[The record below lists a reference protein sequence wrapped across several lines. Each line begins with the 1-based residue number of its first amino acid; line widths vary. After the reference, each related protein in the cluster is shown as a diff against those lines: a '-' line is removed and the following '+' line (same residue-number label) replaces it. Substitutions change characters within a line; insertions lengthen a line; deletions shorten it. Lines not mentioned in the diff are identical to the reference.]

1 LQTCFDVV
9 TEAKQLTTL
18 ALAKLSIPQWN
29 FSVGVRGGGRV
40 VVKDDNGPRVAHWLY
55 LKLENIQVPTNDSL
69 LDSGRV
75 STLQRQ
81 RTSNRETNQIGAGGR
96 EVRKYAPS
104 RLVAL

>member
-1 LQTCFDVV
+1 MQTCFDVV

-69 LDSGRV
+69 LTRGAFRLSSGKGHQTGKRIKSV
-75 STLQRQ
+75 QVD
-81 RTSNRETNQIGAGGR
+81 A
-96 EVRKYAPS
+96 KYESMLLPD
-104 RLVAL
+104 